1 MAKYQII
8 ERNEGEETIIAS
20 GLTNFLEVRA
30 SLAENSYIFD
40 WLFEDEKPS
49 FDFPDFEGCET
60 FAEIGEV
67 LEEISLSMSWWGVVV
82 VREAEGAQ
90 EELNPRDTKD
100 WE

>member
-8 ERNEGEETIIAS
+8 ERNQGEETTIAS
-20 GLTNFLEVRA
+20 GLANFLEVRDA
-30 SLAENSYIFD
+30 LAVNANIFD
-40 WLFEDEKPS
+40 WLFENSTPS
-49 FDFPDFEGCET
+49 FSYPDFDECET
-60 FAEIGEV
+60 FAEIGEI
-67 LEEISLSMSWWGVVV
+67 LEEINLSMSWWGVVV

>member
-1 MAKYQII
+1 MANYQII
-8 ERNEGEETIIAS
+8 ERNQGEDTIIAS

-30 SLAENSYIFD
+30 ALVENSYVFD

-49 FDFPDFEGCET
+49 FDFPYFDECET
-60 FAEIGEV
+60 FAEIGAI
-67 LEEISLSMSWWGVVV
+67 LENINLSMGWWAVLVA
-82 VREAEGAQ
+82 REAEIAW

>member
-8 ERNEGEETIIAS
+8 ERNQGEETTIAS

-30 SLAENSYIFD
+30 ALTENGNIFD
-40 WLFEDEKPS
+40 WLFENDTPS
-49 FDFPDFEGCET
+49 FDLPDFEECET
-60 FAEIGEV
+60 FAEIGAI
-67 LEEISLSMSWWGVVV
+67 LEEINLAMSWWGVVV
-82 VREAEGAQ
+82 VREANGER